1 MIEKVEVLKAVS
13 QKIEQVINGKEI
25 VPLNRE
31 EMEVVLKNFEH
42 VCVEFGD
49 TNNSDSWSC
58 LICKLKINRK
68 DIYLYSG
75 RAWNYI
81 FLLDF

>member
-13 QKIEQVINGKEI
+13 QKIEKVINEKEI
-25 VPLNRE
+25 TPLNKE
-31 EMEVVLKNFEH
+31 EFEVVLKNFQH
-42 VCVEFGD
+42 VCVEMGD
-49 TNNSDSWSC
+49 TDNSDSWSC
-58 LICKLKINRK
+58 LVCKLKINEK

-81 FLLDF
+81 FLLEF